1 MAKVIKLGGA
11 RRNLSGRR
19 SVTVELPE
27 FLLCALEH
35 RAAAASEMPTDEH
48 VTINNVLEWEL
59 ADSLSVGEVALL
71 EEKYP
76 GISAAVSEWLRE
88 AN

>member
-1 MAKVIKLGGA
+1 MARIVKLGS
-11 RRNLSGRR
+11 RRNLTARR
-19 SVTVELPE
+19 SITVELPE

-35 RAAAASEMPTDEH
+35 RAAVATPVGAD
-48 VTINNVLEWEL
+48 VTVNNVLEWEL

-71 EEKYP
+71 EAEYP
-76 GISAAVSEWLRE
+76 GISAAVSQWLRD